1 MRAYVCRI
9 YEKKKKKKKRR
20 GLEKRGRKG
29 DDGGEEERQAEVV
42 FVRAT
47 INSAGSVLPPKT
59 YRNKYA
65 VRPVRG

>member
-1 MRAYVCRI
+1 MRAYVKKTGGRA
-9 YEKKKKKKKRR
+9 EKTGVRVTT
-20 GLEKRGRKG
+20 EGRK
-29 DDGGEEERQAEVV
+29 ERQAEVV

>member
-1 MRAYVCRI
+1 MCVRARA
-9 YEKKKKKKKRR
+9 
-20 GLEKRGRKG
+20 RKNGEGWKNGGAG
-29 DDGGEEERQAEVV
+29 DDGAREDREGGRGAEVV

-47 INSAGSVLPPKT
+47 INSAGTVLPPKT